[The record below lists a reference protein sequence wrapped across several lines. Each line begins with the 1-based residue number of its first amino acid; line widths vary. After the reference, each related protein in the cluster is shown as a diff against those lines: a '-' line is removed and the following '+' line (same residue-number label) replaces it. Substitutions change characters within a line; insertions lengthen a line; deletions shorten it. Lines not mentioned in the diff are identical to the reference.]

1 MSRQLATA
9 VLSIGNGLTKSTTI
23 QDYWGSTKA
32 GKVALDHA
40 AAISIK
46 APAALTAVV
55 TIQVAMTE
63 PSADGDFGNLQSPP
77 GTDLVIAAGKTIT
90 IPAVAVKDIRLI
102 SAGAEGAQRDFIVTI
117 QEDIG

>member
-9 VLSIGNGLTKSTTI
+9 VLSIANGQTKSTTI
-23 QDYWGSTKA
+23 QNYWGSTNA

-40 AAISIK
+40 ASISIR
-46 APAALTAVV
+46 APAALTGVA

-63 PSADGDFGNLQSPP
+63 PSVDGDFTALQSPP
-77 GTDLVIAAGKTIT
+77 GTDLVIAAGKTISL
-90 IPAVAVKDIRLI
+90 PAVAVKDIRI
-102 SAGAEGAQRDFIVTI
+102 SSSLAEGAQRDFIVTI